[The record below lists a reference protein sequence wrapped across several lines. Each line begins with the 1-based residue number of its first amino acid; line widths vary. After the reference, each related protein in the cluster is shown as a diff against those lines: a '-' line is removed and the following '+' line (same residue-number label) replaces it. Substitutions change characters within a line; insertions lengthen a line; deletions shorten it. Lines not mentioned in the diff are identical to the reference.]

1 MHVIILGGTG
11 FIGRELIRQMLA
23 LGWRVTVPSRSP
35 QRHAGLFDSTPKVDF
50 APWDARSGSTLA
62 GIIEGADAVVNLVGE
77 SIAARRWTPAQKQ
90 RIVDSRLRAGAAVLE
105 ALRMADKRPGL
116 LVQASAVGLYGPRGD
131 EYIDEDAAPPAPGVS
146 FLADTARA
154 WEASTL
160 EAEQLGLRRVI
171 IRTGMVLDKG
181 GGALEKLVLPFRL
194 FLGGPV
200 GSGKQWMSWIHRKD
214 EAAAVIHLMRGEDCS
229 GAYNLTAPNPVTNLE
244 FCRALGRA
252 LRRPC
257 LLPAP
262 AAAVRLALGEMAREL
277 VLRGQR
283 VVPKRLQQ
291 GGFIFQYEHID
302 NALKESV

>member
-23 LGWRVTVPSRSP
+23 LGWSVTVPSRSP
-35 QRHAGLFDSTPKVDF
+35 QRYAGLFGSSDKADF
-50 APWDARSGSTLA
+50 APWDAVSGAALA

-77 SIAARRWTPAQKQ
+77 GIAARRWTPAQKQ
-90 RIVDSRLRAGAAVLE
+90 RIVDSRLRAGAAVSE
-105 ALRMADKRPGL
+105 ALRMARKRPGL

-131 EYIDEDAAPPAPGVS
+131 EFIDEDVAPPAPGVS

-160 EAEQLGLRRVI
+160 EAEELGLRRVI

-214 EAAAVIHLMRGEDCS
+214 EAAAVIHLMREEDCS

-262 AAAVRLALGEMAREL
+262 AVAVRLALGEMAREL
-277 VLRGQR
+277 ILGGQR
-283 VVPKRLQQ
+283 VLPKRLQQ
-291 GGFIFQYEHID
+291 SGFSFQYEQVDH
-302 NALKESV
+302 ALRDSV

>member
-35 QRHAGLFDSTPKVDF
+35 QRYAGLFDSSPKVDF
-50 APWDARSGSTLA
+50 APWDAVSGAALA
-62 GIIEGADAVVNLVGE
+62 AILEGADAVVNLVGE
-77 SIAARRWTPAQKQ
+77 GIAARRWTPAQKQ
-90 RIVDSRLRAGAAVLE
+90 RIVDSRLRAGAAVRE
-105 ALRMADKRPGL
+105 ALRMTRQRPGL

-131 EYIDEDAAPPAPGVS
+131 EFIDEDSPPPAPGVS

-160 EAEQLGLRRVI
+160 EAEELGLRRVI

-229 GAYNLTAPNPVTNLE
+229 GPYNLTAPNPVTNLE

-262 AAAVRLALGEMAREL
+262 AAVVRLALGEMAREL
-277 VLRGQR
+277 VLSGQR
-283 VVPKRLQQ
+283 VLPRRLLQS
-291 GGFIFQYEHID
+291 GFSFQYDYID
-302 NALKESV
+302 IALKESV